1 MTGLQ
6 FKDTQC
12 GFKLY
17 KKNHAK
23 KLFKSLSEFGYIH
36 DVEIILLSQKNKI
49 KSHRQDLS
57 DNLINKGVE
66 DISEFK
72 RVYGY
77 NQGLLKAIEIINETS
92 QKYQKGEIDDE

>member
-1 MTGLQ
+1 ME
-6 FKDTQC
+6 
-12 GFKLY
+12 KL
-17 KKNHAK
+17 
-23 KLFKSLSEFGYIH
+23 LIT
-36 DVEIILLSQKNKI
+36 IKNKI

-77 NQGLLKAIEIINETS
+77 NQGLLKAIEIINEMS